1 MTSTAFEPGLPPTR
15 GDPMDGDGSPATGA
29 VFAGRELACIRGER
43 PVFAGLSF
51 RLPPGG
57 ALVLAG
63 PNGSGK
69 SSLLRVMAGLIAP
82 AAGHLEWD
90 GEPASAQPE
99 QHRARLHYLG
109 HQEALK
115 PVLTVAENL
124 RFWSSLGG
132 GSAAAAERALE
143 RFQLDHLAEVAGRLL
158 SSGQR
163 RRLAL
168 ARLLASPA
176 PLWLLDEP
184 SVGLDAA
191 SIRRLTEV
199 IAEHRAA
206 GGAVAVAT
214 HQALDLPGAESL
226 AMDDYPAAPISAEEL
241 VW

>member
-1 MTSTAFEPGLPPTR
+1 MASTAIGPEFNEAAFE
-15 GDPMDGDGSPATGA
+15 
-29 VFAGRELACIRGER
+29 GRALACIRGER
-43 PVFAGLSF
+43 PIFAGLSF

-69 SSLLRVMAGLIAP
+69 SSLLRVMAGLIPP
-82 AAGHLEWD
+82 AAGLIAWD
-90 GEPASAQPE
+90 GESAADQPE

-109 HQEALK
+109 HQDALK
-115 PVLTVAENL
+115 PVLTVRENL
-124 RFWSSLGG
+124 LFWSSLRG
-132 GSAAAAERALE
+132 GSADAAQQALE
-143 RFQLDHLAEVAGRLL
+143 RFQLDHLAETAGRLL

-168 ARLLASPA
+168 ARLLAAPA

-184 SVGLDAA
+184 SVGLDTA
-191 SIRRLTEV
+191 SRRRLAEV
-199 IAEHRAA
+199 IGEHRAK

-214 HQALDLPGAESL
+214 HQDLDLPGAESL
-226 AMDDYPAAPISAEEL
+226 AMDDYPPMPISAEEL